1 MEKEEKIKWYRVGVK
16 PVVMTIA
23 ATNEEEA
30 KKKFL
35 QRSKE
40 DMLWVEVIEGVRMM
54 PMPDKHGLG
63 HQFGSQIVN
72 EVRTSLP
79 CGKKGGGSDE

>member
-35 QRSKE
+35 QHSKE
-40 DMLWVEVIEGVRMM
+40 DMLWVEVITDVQMM
-54 PMPDKHGLG
+54 PMLDKHGLG
-63 HQFGSQIVN
+63 HQFGEQIVD
-72 EVRTSLP
+72 EVRISMP
-79 CGKKGGGSDE
+79 FRRKEKW